1 MAGVDRNKLS
11 AIEVFLAERNDEVR
25 RDLRSALRA
34 AGFKQ
39 VRAFSTVEALVK
51 GFDLTTPDYLIVS
64 ADLGRKVFPAIR
76 DIREHNIGRNPF
88 LMMTLLLGDD
98 ARVGVVRRA
107 LSSGADDIILGGV
120 VPGDVLRRIEF
131 LVVHRPLFIA
141 TADYLGPERRQRMGR
156 KSDLP
161 YLNVVNTMRDKIE
174 GRRVSRRELDQ
185 RIRAC
190 ISEAMVA
197 RLESQGRKL
206 GWACNHIVNAYE
218 NAPMDDELKKYLAIL
233 AAALQGAARTA
244 AVLRE
249 DRLYEFCTKLAQDVT
264 GMARN
269 YKDIKDQDIRTIRTL
284 LKAYDLAKG
293 PRKRV

>member
-1 MAGVDRNKLS
+1 MAQVDGNKLS
-11 AIEVFLAERNDEVR
+11 AVEVFLAERNDEVR

-39 VRAFSTVEALVK
+39 IRTFSTIEALTK

-64 ADLGRKVFPAIR
+64 ANLGRKVFPVIR

-88 LMMTLLLGDD
+88 LMITLLLGDD
-98 ARVGVVRRA
+98 ARVGGVRRA
-107 LSSGADDIILGGV
+107 LSSGVDDIILGSV

-141 TADYLGPERRQRMGR
+141 TADYLGPERRQRTGR
-156 KSDLP
+156 KSDIP

-190 ISEAMVA
+190 ISEAMIA

-206 GWACNHIVNAYE
+206 GWACNHIVKAYE
-218 NAPMDDELKKYLAIL
+218 DAHIDDELKKYLTIL
-233 AAALQGAARTA
+233 AAALQDAARTA
-244 AVLRE
+244 ALLRE
-249 DRLYEFCTKLAQDVT
+249 SQLYEFCTKLAQDVS
-264 GMARN
+264 GMSKN
-269 YKDIKDQDIRTIRTL
+269 YKNIRDQDIRTIRTL
-284 LKAYDLAKG
+284 LKAYDRAKSSH
-293 PRKRV
+293 